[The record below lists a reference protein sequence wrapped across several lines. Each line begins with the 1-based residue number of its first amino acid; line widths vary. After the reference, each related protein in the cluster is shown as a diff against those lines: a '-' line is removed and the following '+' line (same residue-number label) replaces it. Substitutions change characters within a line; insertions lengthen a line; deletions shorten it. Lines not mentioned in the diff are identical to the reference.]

1 MLLQQEVK
9 LTTKFVSDMVDTK
22 LSTIYSSTDLQ
33 AQSKLMA
40 EEFSPSTI
48 NVESGLFNKNL
59 FYTLVA

>member
-9 LTTKFVSDMVDTK
+9 LTAKSISDMVDTK
-22 LSTIYSSTDLQ
+22 LSTIYSSTDLL
-33 AQSKLMA
+33 ARSELMA

-48 NVESGLFNKNL
+48 NVESGLFNEHL